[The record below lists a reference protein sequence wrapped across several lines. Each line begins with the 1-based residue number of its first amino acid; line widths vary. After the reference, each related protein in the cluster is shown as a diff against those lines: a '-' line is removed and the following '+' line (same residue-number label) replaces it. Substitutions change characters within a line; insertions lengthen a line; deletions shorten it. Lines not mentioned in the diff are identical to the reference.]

1 MASNHTPAMELAV
14 ERLLAS
20 GMLGIVVLDSGQRTV
35 TRHGTL
41 VDWVPLDCIVSEALP
56 FLVGYENVLDAVSSG
71 REDSLHLPK
80 IGLAG
85 DGGNLSSVFSV
96 HAYPIGHGEGVLL
109 LFHNVT
115 EVAALEQR
123 VLQHRNELALT
134 EQALRRAKL
143 EAELANRAKSAFLAN
158 VSHELRTP
166 LNVIIGNAEIL
177 SGLDLSNL
185 EPGEREG
192 YVLDI
197 HDSGIYLLD
206 MINDLLD
213 LSKAEAGRIELI
225 EEEVD
230 LARIVDEALSMV
242 SIQPYATGLTFKQE
256 IEPQPLALF
265 ADGRRV
271 KQILLNLLTNAAK
284 FTAAGGFVTVRAF
297 RNQDRALAIQVID
310 TGIGIAQE
318 DLAKLTEPFVQVVQ
332 ADGSRRGTGLGL
344 HLVRTLV
351 ELHGGTL
358 ALESVPGTGT
368 TFTVSLPPERLL
380 GMT

>member
-177 SGLDLSNL
+177 SALYRSNL

-197 HDSGIYLLD
+197 HDSGIF
-206 MINDLLD
+206 
-213 LSKAEAGRIELI
+213 ELI

-242 SIQPYATGLTFKQE
+242 SIQPYATGLTFRHE